1 MHLIDVQEQNVRN
14 SVLHRAETLVGPI
27 IAPEI
32 ASPHSLS
39 LTIAARSKRGQ
50 AATPL
55 AQLTAGRVPLINH
68 NPRRDAQ
75 KKAGLQREALAQRR
89 IGQLT
94 QQAHRYHERST
105 VEWANRRLQDEFGGR
120 HVRGYTP
127 TLWRA
132 RRDSNPRP
140 AA

>member
-1 MHLIDVQEQNVRN
+1 MPLID
-14 SVLHRAETLVGPI
+14 
-27 IAPEI
+27 
-32 ASPHSLS
+32 
-39 LTIAARSKRGQ
+39 
-50 AATPL
+50 
-55 AQLTAGRVPLINH
+55 H

-75 KKAGLQREALAQRR
+75 KQAGLQREALAQGS

-94 QQAHRYHERST
+94 QQARRYHERST
-105 VEWANRRLQDEFGGR
+105 VEWVDGRLQDEFGGR
-120 HVRGYTP
+120 YVRGYTP